1 VSWSNFTNPT
11 TEDLYSVY
19 MVSASDGWAV
29 GLQGTIIS
37 WTGTEWIP
45 EFPAVIL
52 MLLLI
57 SITLIAVILAKTTSK
72 KAQRTVVTK

>member
-1 VSWSNFTNPT
+1 
-11 TEDLYSVY
+11 
-19 MVSASDGWAV
+19 MVSAGDGWAV
-29 GLQGTIIS
+29 GLQGTIIR

-45 EFPAVIL
+45 EFPAVML